1 MSATGQGSSSLFGA
15 ANDDTTRSLIGDHAF
30 ENFEKGILA
39 DLFPSTTGTGN
50 VMPEIVTTLNNN
62 SGSVVQNTTIISSQ
76 GQAIMTTPLALST
89 SASGNQILAQ
99 LQPQQIQVQVKWSLK
114 HSLII
119 GSKDPSIFKRPNCA
133 I

>member
-1 MSATGQGSSSLFGA
+1 MNKKEIIYFFFSLQQQQQTQDTKSGLDLGELMKDVGLDELDGYNNSADPAT
-15 ANDDTTRSLIGDHAF
+15 
-30 ENFEKGILA
+30 
-39 DLFPSTTGTGN
+39 TTGTGN

-99 LQPQQIQVQVKWSLK
+99 LQPQQIQVQVK
-114 HSLII
+114 
-119 GSKDPSIFKRPNCA
+119 
-133 I
+133 